1 MGSRGEQLF
10 RVAFSKQRQSIMMT
24 ALQKPEKIH
33 SVLRKQISFYM
44 NLRNRARNLMVEDS
58 VMTGQVLSDCG
69 PTDAKWSLLHQKRTE
84 RFKYI
89 LKKKQRKTV
98 INYFCLIHKCVCSL
112 WVLYGFSQLNR
123 FKSNSAN
130 TSVRKYLG
138 DV

>member
-1 MGSRGEQLF
+1 
-10 RVAFSKQRQSIMMT
+10 MT

-89 LKKKQRKTV
+89 LKKNRGKQL
-98 INYFCLIHKCVCSL
+98 LIISVSFTNVYVH
-112 WVLYGFSQLNR
+112 YGFCMVFLS
-123 FKSNSAN
+123 
-130 TSVRKYLG
+130 
-138 DV
+138 